1 MFPAPEVIEA
11 EVIARLPEKFM
22 KREGEQNAFAQLFP
36 HGPPP
41 CFLEGPDFDRNGNL
55 YFVDVPW
62 GRIFMMSPRGEID
75 LVMEYDGMPNAL
87 KFSRTGEMYVTDRR
101 RGVLR
106 LDPGTGR
113 ITPFISEYRP
123 EEPLRGVNDLF
134 FAPNGDLYFTDQGQ
148 TGLHDPTGRVYRR
161 NVNGQIQLLI
171 GNVPGPNGLVLN
183 RDRTSLYVAAT
194 RTKSVWRLPLVPEGI
209 GKAEIFV
216 QLSGGLSGPDGMALD
231 EAGNLYV
238 THAGL
243 GATWV
248 FSEIGEPLYRIRS
261 SVGLWMTNLVFGGPD
276 MRDLFILESS
286 SGSILR
292 TKMPFSGR
300 RMYALQDDV
309 NPP

>member
-1 MFPAPEVIEA
+1 MFAAPEIVET
-11 EVIARLPEKFM
+11 EVVARLPDKFM
-22 KREGEQNAFAQLFP
+22 KRDGKQTAFAQLFP

-41 CFLEGPDFDRNGNL
+41 CFLEGPDFDRQGNL

-62 GRIFMMSPRGEID
+62 GRIFKMSPGGQID
-75 LVMEYDGMPNAL
+75 LVVEYEGMPNAL
-87 KFSRTGEMYVTDRR
+87 KFSKNGDIYITDRR
-101 RGVLR
+101 RGILR
-106 LDPGTGR
+106 LDLKTHR
-113 ITPFISEYRP
+113 ITSVVSEYRT

-161 NVNGQIQLLI
+161 NADGQVQLLI
-171 GNVPGPNGLVLN
+171 ANMPGPNGLCLS

-216 QLSGGLSGPDGMALD
+216 QISGGLSGPDGMALD
-231 EAGNLYV
+231 ESGNLYV

-243 GATWV
+243 GCTWV
-248 FSEIGEPLYRIRS
+248 FSEIGEPLYRIKS
-261 SVGLWMTNLVFGGPD
+261 SVGLWMTNLAFGGPD
-276 MRDLFILESS
+276 MSDLYILESS

-292 TKMPFSGR
+292 AKMPFKGR
-300 RMYALQDDV
+300 KMYGVQDGDQ
-309 NPP
+309 PA